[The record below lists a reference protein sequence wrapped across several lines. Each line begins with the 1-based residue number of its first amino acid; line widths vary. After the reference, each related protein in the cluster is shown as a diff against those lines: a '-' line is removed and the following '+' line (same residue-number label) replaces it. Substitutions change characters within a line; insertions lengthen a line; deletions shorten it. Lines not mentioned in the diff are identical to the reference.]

1 MNKRLFVAATFLS
14 LTLLASGQQAQK
26 PDSILPNRKAVN
38 AYGDVSKLLA
48 QNANFPVEQLGPNVS
63 GSEGDVVL
71 SLVIG
76 KNGKSDSLSIVSSV
90 GKSFSTS
97 AIVAFSKL
105 PDDWSPAIINNQPA
119 DKRYLLVFRY
129 RKYMDTQPYD
139 YKGKIKQLLSRE
151 KYKEALKQL
160 NRAINDNKYDSEL
173 FESRSKVR
181 QILGDVGGAN
191 ADKLVSLRL
200 SEEILSLVEV
210 KVMGISSTKKVMMG
224 TTSNRRVY

>member
-48 QNANFPVEQLGPNVS
+48 KNANFPVEQLGPNVS

-97 AIVAFSKL
+97 AIVAFGKL
-105 PDDWSPAIINNQPA
+105 PDEWSPAIINHQPV

-129 RKYMDTQPYD
+129 RKYLDTQPYD
-139 YKGKIKQLLSRE
+139 YKSKVAQLLSRE

-160 NRAINDNKYDSEL
+160 SRAINDNKYDSEL

-181 QILGDVGGAN
+181 QILGDVEGAN

-224 TTSNRRVY
+224 TTTTRRVY